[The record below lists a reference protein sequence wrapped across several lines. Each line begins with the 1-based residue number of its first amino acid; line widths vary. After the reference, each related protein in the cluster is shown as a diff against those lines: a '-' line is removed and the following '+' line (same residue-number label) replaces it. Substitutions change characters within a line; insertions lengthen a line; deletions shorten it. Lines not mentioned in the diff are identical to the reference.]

1 MGGEAGISGLLDW
14 LDGVLYTTME
24 YTIRRLYMSTLRLSR
39 FYAADKTSLIGRF
52 SKMEG
57 HVVY

>member
-24 YTIRRLYMSTLRLSR
+24 YTIRRLYMSTLRLSKP
-39 FYAADKTSLIGRF
+39 YDADKTSLIGRLN
-52 SKMEG
+52 KIEG
-57 HVVY
+57 QVVY